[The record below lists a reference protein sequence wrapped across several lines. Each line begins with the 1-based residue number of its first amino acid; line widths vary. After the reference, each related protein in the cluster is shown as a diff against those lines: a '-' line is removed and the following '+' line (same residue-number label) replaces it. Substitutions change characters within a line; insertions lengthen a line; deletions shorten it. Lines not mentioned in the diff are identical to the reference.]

1 MIRTGTVVKEEK
13 NGVVVCFERLAACA
27 GCNACGRDKKETTV
41 FVYGQAKP
49 GSLVQ
54 VEMPDAQVLKA
65 SLLTYLLPLA
75 GFIGGLYFGAAIFG
89 QRDWAMVLGG
99 FLGLALSAIL
109 LKVTDKRLGLLHPWQ
124 PHIVAEQDPDKLTT
138 A

>member
-1 MIRTGTVVKEEK
+1 MIRTGKVVKEEK
-13 NGVVVCFERLAACA
+13 NGVMVCFERLAACA

-49 GSLVQ
+49 GSIVQ
-54 VEMPDAQVLKA
+54 VELPDAQVLKA

-75 GFIGGLYFGAAIFG
+75 GFIGGLFLGAAIFG
-89 QRDWAMVLGG
+89 QKDWAMVLGG
-99 FLGLALSAIL
+99 LVGLALSAIF
-109 LKVTDKRLGLLHPWQ
+109 LKVTDKRLGRLHPWQ
-124 PHIVAEQDPDKLTT
+124 PHIVADQDNELFTT